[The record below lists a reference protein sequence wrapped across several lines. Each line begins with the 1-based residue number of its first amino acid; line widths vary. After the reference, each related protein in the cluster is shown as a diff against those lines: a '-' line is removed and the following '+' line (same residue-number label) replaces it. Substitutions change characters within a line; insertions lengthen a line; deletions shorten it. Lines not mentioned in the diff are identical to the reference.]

1 MIAKP
6 TLLVDDYKAILYGC
20 EDRWEAYRELER
32 YFDVTHIERPD
43 FMKRVK
49 RERWAITHSPDEIM
63 VREITK
69 TQNNGRVIIIHNPE
83 RIEVIERIVEG
94 VEGIRICR
102 GYDEII
108 KYLTEEFER
117 RTGE

>member
-6 TLLVDDYKAILYGC
+6 TLLVDDYKAILHGGK
-20 EDRWEAYRELER
+20 DGWEAYRELER

-49 RERWAITHSPDEIM
+49 RERWGITHSPDEVM
-63 VREITK
+63 VREMTR
-69 TQNNGRVIIIHNPE
+69 TQNNNRVIIIHNPE
-83 RIEVIERIVEG
+83 RIEVIEKIVEG
-94 VEGIRICR
+94 VEGMAICR
-102 GYDEII
+102 TYDEIN